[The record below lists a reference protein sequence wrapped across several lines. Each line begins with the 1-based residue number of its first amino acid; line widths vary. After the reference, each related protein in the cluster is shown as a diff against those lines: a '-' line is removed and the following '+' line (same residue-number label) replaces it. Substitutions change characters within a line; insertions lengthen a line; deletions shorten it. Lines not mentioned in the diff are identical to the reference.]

1 MTLVSALVVPIAV
14 GLWLVLGGRALPRT
28 SAWGIALL
36 AAVATLALTGAAIV
50 SDSGVDREWVGML
63 GLHFALGVD
72 GVSAPLLVL
81 TASIGVLVVV
91 LARAH
96 LPGGGAPSLYLGAV
110 LLATGGAL
118 ATFAARDAIL
128 FFVAFE
134 LVLIPVWLLIHRFGD
149 PHNEAARKEAGL
161 RFILFTVS
169 GSVLMLIGI
178 LALVGAAGTSHL
190 DELVAAGA
198 QLPLGTQTLVA
209 TLLVTGLAV
218 KVPVFPLHTWLPAA
232 HATAPTGGSVIL
244 AAILLKMGTYGLVR
258 LPVASVPDG
267 FARIAPLL
275 AVLAAVGIIW
285 AGLVCLVEV
294 DAKRLIA
301 YSSIAH
307 MGFVVL
313 GLASGTTVGLQ
324 AALIGNIAHGVISA
338 LLFVVV
344 GGLKDRWGGVSF
356 DRPLPALRE
365 HAPRLGFVLILG
377 LAATLGLPGLAGFW
391 GEIFGIYGAWSSDL
405 GPGPLLK
412 VCAAVAAVGAVLAA
426 AYALRVGRLLWVG
439 EADAPAEAI
448 ERTETVGAERLVLAV
463 LVVAIVAIGL
473 MPHLVWSLTL
483 TDATAL
489 LEGTVL
495 GR

>member
-1 MTLVSALVVPIAV
+1 MILVGAIVLPIAV
-14 GLWLVLGGRALPRT
+14 GMWLVLAGRALSRT
-28 SAWGIALL
+28 TAWGLAL
-36 AAVATLALTGAAIV
+36 AAVLATLALTGTALV
-50 SDSGVDREWVGML
+50 TDSGVDREWVSML

-81 TASIGVLVVV
+81 TAAIGVLVVV
-91 LARAH
+91 LARSH
-96 LPGGGAPSLYLGAV
+96 LPEGGSPSLYLGAV

-149 PHNEAARKEAGL
+149 PHNEAARKDAGL

-190 DELVAAGA
+190 DELVVAGA
-198 QLPLGTQTLVA
+198 ELPIGTQTLVA
-209 TLLVTGLAV
+209 ALLVLGLAV

-258 LPVASVPDG
+258 LPIASVPDG

-275 AVLAAVGIIW
+275 AVLATVGIIW

-313 GLASGTTVGLQ
+313 GLASGTVVGLQ

-338 LLFVVV
+338 LLFVVI
-344 GGLKDRWGGVSF
+344 GGLKDRWGNVRF
-356 DRPLPALRE
+356 DSPLPALRE

-391 GEIFGIYGAWSSDL
+391 GELFGIYGAWTSDL
-405 GPGPLLK
+405 GPGLVLK
-412 VCAAVAAVGAVLAA
+412 LCAALAAVGAVLAA
-426 AYALRVGRLLWVG
+426 AYALRVARLLWVG
-439 EADAPAEAI
+439 EADSPVEAVERAE
-448 ERTETVGAERLVLAV
+448 TLGAERLVLSV
-463 LVVAIVAIGL
+463 LVVAVVAIGL
-473 MPHLVWSLTL
+473 VPHLVWSATFA
-483 TDATAL
+483 DASAL
-489 LEGTVL
+489 LAGTVMS
-495 GR
+495 R

>member
-1 MTLVSALVVPIAV
+1 MILAAALAVPIAT
-14 GLWLVLGGRALPRT
+14 GLWLVLAGRALPRT
-28 SAWGIALL
+28 TVWAVALL
-36 AAVATLALTGAAIV
+36 ASAVTLALTCWAVIV
-50 SDSGVDREWVGML
+50 DSGIEREWVGML
-63 GLHFALGVD
+63 GLQLALGVD

-81 TASIGVLVVV
+81 TASIGVLVVL
-91 LARAH
+91 LARSH
-96 LPGGGAPSLYLGAV
+96 LPRGGAPSLYLGAA
-110 LLATGGAL
+110 LLAVGGAL
-118 ATFAARDAIL
+118 STFAARDAVL

-149 PHNEAARKEAGL
+149 PHDEAARKEAGL

-178 LALVGAAGTSHL
+178 LVLVGAAGTSHL
-190 DELVAAGA
+190 DELVEVGR
-198 QLPLGTQTLVA
+198 QLPIGTQTLA
-209 TLLVTGLAV
+209 AALLVAGLAV

-267 FARIAPLL
+267 FARLAPLL
-275 AVLAAVGIIW
+275 AVLAAVGILW

-338 LLFVVV
+338 LLFVVI
-344 GGLKDRWGGVSF
+344 GGLKDRWGAVYF

-365 HAPRLGFVLILG
+365 HAPHLGFVLILG

-391 GEIFGIYGAWSSDL
+391 GELFGIYGAWISDL
-405 GPGPLLK
+405 GPGRLLK
-412 VCAAVAAVGAVLAA
+412 LCAALAAVGAVLAA
-426 AYALRVGRLLWVG
+426 AYALRVARLLWVG
-439 EADAPAEAI
+439 EAESPAEAT
-448 ERTETVGAERLVLAV
+448 ESTETVGAERFVLAV
-463 LVVAIVAIGL
+463 LAVAVVAIGL
-473 MPHLVWSLTL
+473 MPHLVWSVTL
-483 TDATAL
+483 TDASAL